1 MDPGFIEKD
10 AGFSNPA
17 TNANVVLLALSLM
30 NSAGAAKLGFHA
42 TAEFRLR
49 PIAPCFST
57 LCGTTLNDDRQSI
70 AVAAGE
76 MSSDTYWKL
85 VSQETELA
93 VPHEKSR
100 GVSARDFQSI
110 AVPVADQGLAHAVV
124 GLPTTASPS
133 KTLADPA
140 ATAIARCSMGDAPAN
155 DVVDPVKTMNP
166 GSAGNFTSSH
176 AGGVYPSP
184 LAPKSTAFHDGGV

>member
-1 MDPGFIEKD
+1 MDPGFIEND
-10 AGFSNPA
+10 TGFSNPA

-30 NSAGAAKLGFHA
+30 NSAGAAKLDFHA
-42 TAEFRLR
+42 TADFRLR
-49 PIAPCFST
+49 SIDPCFRT

-70 AVAAGE
+70 AVAVGE
-76 MSSDTYWKL
+76 TSSDTYWKL
-85 VSQETELA
+85 AFQETELA
-93 VPHEKSR
+93 VGHEKSR

-133 KTLADPA
+133 KVLTEPA
-140 ATAIARCSMGDAPAN
+140 TVAIARCSMGDAPAN
-155 DVVDPVKTMNP
+155 DVVDPVKTTNP
-166 GSAGNFTSSH
+166 GSAGNFISSH

-184 LAPKSTAFHDGGV
+184 LAPKSTAFHEGGV

>member
-42 TAEFRLR
+42 TAEFMLR
-49 PIAPCFST
+49 SIAPCFMT

-70 AVAAGE
+70 AVAVGE
-76 MSSDTYWKL
+76 TSSDTYWKPAF
-85 VSQETELA
+85 QETELA
-93 VPHEKSR
+93 VGHEKSR

-133 KTLADPA
+133 KVLTEP
-140 ATAIARCSMGDAPAN
+140 TTVAIARCSMGDAPAN